1 MAGTALSS
9 SKASPPSSLMRGAL
23 EKQGI
28 GVVKRVGSK
37 SRESALNPTPTA
49 ISAAIKC

>member
-1 MAGTALSS
+1 MAGTALST
-9 SKASPPSSLMRGAL
+9 SKASPPSSLMREAL

-37 SRESALNPTPTA
+37 SRKSGWNLQP
-49 ISAAIKC
+49 